1 MANKGD
7 IYEGNVYKQYRQLKL
22 VPAGFSR
29 PSPGGHG
36 IDCKLFI
43 NNYNYLT
50 PMSSKENNKGQG
62 MIVGIELKLNEDADF
77 GQSGVRYNQ
86 NTWELHGKNN
96 GAAVEKRAILKAAGV
111 EQIIRRE
118 WASKGVPN
126 IRKGIFATRVSEE
139 GRQEDVK
146 RFSGKGE
153 IYYSNNV
160 FSSLCAKY
168 YLAKQCPYINL
179 SSHGLYHMGTD
190 PAGLRKFGVKNFT
203 SSAKMGLRVR
213 LKESGEE
220 SPVTGKTSLSF
231 NASLKIDSITA
242 SPINL
247 DDPYFADKLQE
258 DAMMCRNAPSDL
270 ALLRALL
277 L

>member
-7 IYEGNVYKQYRQLKL
+7 IYEGNVYKQYKQLKL

-50 PMSSKENNKGQG
+50 PMSSKEKNKGQG
-62 MIVGIELKLNEDADF
+62 MIIGIELKLNQDADF

-86 NTWELHGKNN
+86 NWELHGEND
-96 GAAVEKRAILKAAGV
+96 GAAVEKRAILKAAGA

-118 WASKGVPN
+118 WASKIPN
-126 IRKGIFATRVSEE
+126 IKKGKFSTRYSDKE
-139 GRQEDVK
+139 RQEDVN
-146 RFSGKGE
+146 RFSGKGKE

-168 YLAKQCPYINL
+168 YLAKQCPYINI

-190 PAGLRKFGVKNFT
+190 PAGLGKFGVKSFT
-203 SSAKMGLRVR
+203 SSVNMGLRVR
-213 LKESGEE
+213 LKESGKP
-220 SPVTGKTSLSF
+220 SKSTGKTSLTF

-247 DDPYFADKLQE
+247 DDPDFADKLQE